1 MPSVLDNIN
10 LYEKIEHR
18 NDKLFYPALERI
30 RDNFSTSEY
39 EKLKSVPE
47 KIESYISFIYSIDE
61 ALDADNL
68 FIGEIEQAINLL
80 ETPSTYENFHLFSE
94 EEELYKRNRPL
105 KDYFTQPEIIHFTIL
120 FGCGEKIARNH
131 AYIQELLNI
140 HTMSPDSGFIL
151 DSIKRVL

>member
-1 MPSVLDNIN
+1 MYKSQSEDGAATRGWPSKV
-10 LYEKIEHR
+10 
-18 NDKLFYPALERI
+18 
-30 RDNFSTSEY
+30 
-39 EKLKSVPE
+39 
-47 KIESYISFIYSIDE
+47 
-61 ALDADNL
+61 
-68 FIGEIEQAINLL
+68 QQ
-80 ETPSTYENFHLFSE
+80 ENFHLFSE